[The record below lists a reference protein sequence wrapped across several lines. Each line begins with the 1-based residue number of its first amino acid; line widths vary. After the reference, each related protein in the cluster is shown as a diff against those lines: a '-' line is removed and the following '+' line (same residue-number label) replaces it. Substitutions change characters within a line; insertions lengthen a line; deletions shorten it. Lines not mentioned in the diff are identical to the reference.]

1 MRAIITTQQLDQ
13 KGRKP
18 LIKGRNDNNFWIR
31 PFTLMPNLDRKNKA
45 IAVKAIP
52 TTINGNICM
61 NDLVGFR

>member
-1 MRAIITTQQLDQ
+1 MSAIIAAQQLDQ

-18 LIKGRNDNNFWIR
+18 LIKGRNDRNFWIS

-61 NDLVGFR
+61 SDLDGFR